1 MEPISWAMVFLP
13 CSEAIV
19 QLRNF
24 LVALMF
30 SESAYLFKHS
40 YCVATGRQSLLLL
53 VGQTH
58 VDGYHTDL
66 VGIHL
71 SILRI
76 SPSPS
81 AVLIECSIPQGK
93 LRVRIIGALAA
104 SRGGKVLTTVCT
116 FASAR

>member
-1 MEPISWAMVFLP
+1 MKLQPTCSYLASESFRRAETRGLSVFTLLKVLKGVVEPISWAMVFLP

-24 LVALMF
+24 LAALMF

-58 VDGYHTDL
+58 VDG
-66 VGIHL
+66 
-71 SILRI
+71 
-76 SPSPS
+76 
-81 AVLIECSIPQGK
+81 
-93 LRVRIIGALAA
+93 
-104 SRGGKVLTTVCT
+104 
-116 FASAR
+116 

>member
-1 MEPISWAMVFLP
+1 MSWAMVFLP

-24 LVALMF
+24 LAALMF

-58 VDGYHTDL
+58 VDG
-66 VGIHL
+66 
-71 SILRI
+71 
-76 SPSPS
+76 
-81 AVLIECSIPQGK
+81 
-93 LRVRIIGALAA
+93 
-104 SRGGKVLTTVCT
+104 
-116 FASAR
+116 